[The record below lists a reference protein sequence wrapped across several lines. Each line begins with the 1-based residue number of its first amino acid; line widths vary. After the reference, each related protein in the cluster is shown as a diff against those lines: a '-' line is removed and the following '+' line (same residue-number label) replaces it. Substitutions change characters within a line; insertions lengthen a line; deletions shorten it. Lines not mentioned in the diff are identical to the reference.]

1 MACHGLNDAQK
12 ESWSLMSLPKIF
24 AGAMLAGASVMPA
37 PAQVM
42 GGAPV
47 AATPVQVQP
56 SPPVPAPSQMA
67 GPAPTQAAVP
77 AQVAAPVPPQAAAPA
92 PLPAPVRAPVAQQ
105 MQAAA
110 PPPAQAPATT
120 AVPPPAR
127 VVTPGPAVVAVPPQT
142 RVVTPAPAATPAIPP
157 PLAAQVPATVAVP
170 PQARIVTPAPAAV
183 APQPVRPAAPTP
195 AQLQAQA
202 QAQALAMAQAQARIQ
217 VPDNR
222 ADDETFIALREAAR
236 GGDAAKAEQYAA
248 RLPQYAIPA
257 YVDYYRLKPR
267 LASAT
272 PDEIRAFLAR
282 HQGEAIADR
291 MRNDWLLELGRARDW
306 ANFNQQY
313 PLFVLN
319 DDVQVKCYAL
329 MARVARGEKVADEAR
344 AALSAPPSY
353 GEACNALMVSMAQ
366 SGQFDA
372 NDLLAQLRLA
382 GETASTG
389 PAKRAAELLGASD
402 LRAAQAVDYPA
413 LAMARGIGNTRAEHE
428 IYLVAISRMARSSLK
443 LALVAFEKNLSN
455 FTPQEQGAGWAVIA
469 HAASLKH
476 DPDAHGYWRKT
487 VNAPLTQEQMQW
499 KTRIALRQ
507 LDWKAVRATIEAMP
521 AALRSQPAWTYW
533 LARALQADPA
543 GAAEAPQALYR
554 RIADQHSFYGQLA
567 LEELG
572 QLISIPPPGPALT
585 ADEMAPM
592 LVNPG
597 LRRSL
602 KFFSMRMRAE
612 GMREWN
618 WETRKMSE
626 RELLAAAEFARRND
640 VLDRMVYTSERTRTQ
655 FDYTQRFPAPHSEIL
670 SPTTRDLGLD
680 KAWVYGLIRQESR
693 FVMDARS
700 SVGASGLMQVMPA
713 TAQFV
718 ARKIGLDFAKDK
730 LSDLRTNLVLGS
742 NYLNMVLE
750 NAGGSQPLA
759 TAAYNAGP
767 GRMRTWRASLDGP
780 MEGAIWAESIP
791 FLETRVYVK
800 NVMSNAT
807 NYAALFDNKPQSLKA
822 RLGRIAPRSGPGA
835 DLP

>member
-1 MACHGLNDAQK
+1 MY
-12 ESWSLMSLPKIF
+12 LPKIF
-24 AGAMLAGASVMPA
+24 TGAMLAGAVIMPA
-37 PAQVM
+37 SAQSSPEAQLA
-42 GGAPV
+42 APV
-47 AATPVQVQP
+47 AIKPQVL
-56 SPPVPAPSQMA
+56 AI
-67 GPAPTQAAVP
+67 
-77 AQVAAPVPPQAAAPA
+77 APA
-92 PLPAPVRAPVAQQ
+92 PVAPAINPAQLPPQGRAAY
-105 MQAAA
+105 
-110 PPPAQAPATT
+110 PALQVPIQAPAT
-120 AVPPPAR
+120 P
-127 VVTPGPAVVAVPPQT
+127 
-142 RVVTPAPAATPAIPP
+142 
-157 PLAAQVPATVAVP
+157 
-170 PQARIVTPAPAAV
+170 
-183 APQPVRPAAPTP
+183 
-195 AQLQAQA
+195 
-202 QAQALAMAQAQARIQ
+202 
-217 VPDNR
+217 
-222 ADDETFIALREAAR
+222 ADDENFSALRDAAR
-236 GGDAAKAEQYAA
+236 AGDAAKADALAA
-248 RLPQYAIPA
+248 RLPHYPIAS
-257 YVDYYRLKPR
+257 YVEYYRLKPR
-267 LASAT
+267 LATAT

-282 HQGEAIADR
+282 HQGSAIADR
-291 MRNDWLLELGRARDW
+291 LRNDWLLELGRARDW

-329 MARVARGEKVADEAR
+329 MARVARGDKVADDAR
-344 AALSAPPSY
+344 AALTSPPTY

-372 NDLLAQLRLA
+372 DDLLVQLRLA

-389 PAKRAAELLGASD
+389 PAKRAAELLGVSEM
-402 LRAAQAVDYPA
+402 RAAQAVDFPA
-413 LAMARGIGNTRAEHE
+413 LAMARGIGDTRAEHE
-428 IYLVAISRMARSSLK
+428 VYLVAISRMARSSLK

-455 FTPQEQGAGWAVIA
+455 FTPQEQATGWAVIA

-487 VNAPLTQEQMQW
+487 AGAPLTHEQMQW

-507 LDWKAVRATIEAMP
+507 LDWKAVRASIEAMP
-521 AALRSQPAWTYW
+521 GSLSAQPVWTYW
-533 LARALQADPA
+533 MARALQADGS
-543 GAAEAPQALYR
+543 GANNAIAMYR
-554 RIADQHSFYGQLA
+554 GIADQHNFYGQLA

-585 ADEMAPM
+585 ADELAPM
-592 LVNPG
+592 AANPA
-597 LRRSL
+597 LRRAL
-602 KFFSMRMRAE
+602 KFFSLRLRAE

-618 WETRKMSE
+618 WEMRKFTE

-680 KAWVYGLIRQESR
+680 RAWVYGLIRQESR

-730 LSDLRTNLVLGS
+730 LNDLRTNLVLGS
-742 NYLNMVLE
+742 NYLNMVLA

-822 RLGRIAPRSGPGA
+822 RLGRIAPRGAQGA